1 MQRSTNTN
9 DYQPARE
16 IAQALSPNILSAQ
29 PTVATARN
37 HSESPG
43 ASHNCRR
50 SPSLV
55 RTMRTKPSPA
65 DTIRYHA
72 YRFTTSTYGDV
83 RNDTC
88 RKILHRRCGQPAF
101 SLLPVSIR
109 KGKTRG
115 PGSPTVASF
124 RMASFRSG
132 HPNPSR
138 DRECQPERIL
148 RREIQVA
155 TGHRCTHVQPGIRL
169 RQLLLGLCRAV
180 LGFLGLFRFRVRPV
194 GLSMVK
200 GIGEALFE
208 VRVRKP
214 RRAHLLRRTGRHPSK
229 GDCGQPH
236 PHWSV
241 PAYPAFGSMLRTSPP

>member
-1 MQRSTNTN
+1 MQLSHNTVCH
-9 DYQPARE
+9 QPAQV
-16 IAQALSPNILSAQ
+16 IAQALSSNILSAQ
-29 PTVATARN
+29 PTAAKARN
-37 HSESPG
+37 LPDSHG

-50 SPSLV
+50 SPPLV

-138 DRECQPERIL
+138 DREVARPRDRESQPERIL
-148 RREIQVA
+148 RR
-155 TGHRCTHVQPGIRL
+155 
-169 RQLLLGLCRAV
+169 
-180 LGFLGLFRFRVRPV
+180 
-194 GLSMVK
+194 
-200 GIGEALFE
+200 
-208 VRVRKP
+208 
-214 RRAHLLRRTGRHPSK
+214 
-229 GDCGQPH
+229 
-236 PHWSV
+236 
-241 PAYPAFGSMLRTSPP
+241 